1 MILLKLP
8 NGEKF
13 EIRHQRATS
22 EKDALV
28 VENSEGERVASFT
41 WNVFTGEIG
50 AVRVEA
56 CVGEIGVWGT
66 KDYIPGKNYQR
77 MGIATAL
84 FQLANTYTKIKHSAY
99 RTGAGDA
106 WAHSVGGEIPPL
118 NRN

>member
-28 VENSEGERVASFT
+28 VLLPNGSTHKDEYLATFT

-50 AVRVEA
+50 SVKILDA
-56 CVGEIGVWGT
+56 
-66 KDYIPGKNYQR
+66 NYMR
-77 MGIATAL
+77 KGIATAL